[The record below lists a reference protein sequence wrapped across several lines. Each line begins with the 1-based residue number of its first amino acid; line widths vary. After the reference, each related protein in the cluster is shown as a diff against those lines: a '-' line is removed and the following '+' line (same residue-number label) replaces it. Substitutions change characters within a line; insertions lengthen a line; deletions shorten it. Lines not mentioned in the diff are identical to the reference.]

1 MITKA
6 AIVNNNY
13 IVSKEIE
20 YIYDNQISVNCN
32 AILMSLMA
40 SSPEE
45 IEGGVMY
52 TTGCPSLVE
61 VGMIIAAKL
70 RKVVYSRD
78 PIDSDEMCA
87 IELLKENYI
96 EAVCNPN
103 IIL

>member
-1 MITKA
+1 MITKTT
-6 AIVNNNY
+6 IVNNDY

-20 YIYDNQISVNCN
+20 YIYNNQISVNCN

-40 SSPEE
+40 SSLDKVA
-45 IEGGVMY
+45 GGTMY

-61 VGMIIAAKL
+61 AGMIIAAKL
-70 RKVVYSRD
+70 NKVVYSRD
-78 PIDSDEMCA
+78 PINSDEMCA
-87 IELLKENYI
+87 IQLLKCNNI